1 MLNFKR
7 SLGSVGT
14 IGLLGHRLGVHD
26 AMLGLMGTVSQIL
39 TSAVYLLSPLTVY
52 LMYIAPFLDIFNGVN
67 SIVNRSLLAKTV
79 SKDELGEIKIRR
91 GKGGLPI
98 FRTSKTD
105 AFSTNTQSIVWVK
118 CFNRCPGAGPNTTHL
133 TVSLILSLLRSSRS
147 KRTRR
152 VDGS

>member
-1 MLNFKR
+1 MLNLKR

-52 LMYIAPFLDIFNGVN
+52 LMYIAPFVDIFNGVN

-79 SKDELGEIKIRR
+79 SKDELGEIRIRR
-91 GKGGLPI
+91 AKGPGPTIFQNIKNKCVFNKHFNCLGQMFLMVSWGKDLGTYRSTLDSGLDSLQ
-98 FRTSKTD
+98 FQRQRKR
-105 AFSTNTQSIVWVK
+105 QVE
-118 CFNRCPGAGPNTTHL
+118 GP
-133 TVSLILSLLRSSRS
+133 
-147 KRTRR
+147 
-152 VDGS
+152 